1 MLVLFWLKEPVS
13 TDTCATEPAGS
24 YVKTTTKFKDGLDVR
39 RPTLPQLVVFS
50 ARVPV
55 CLIPSVTSVF
65 QGVRRVQPYF
75 HTCVGIAT
83 TRRCSRSFG
92 PLGDGFAPSCERC
105 GVMFFS
111 IGTVMFTSI
120 GTPSLLFSL
129 QFWLFAALEC
139 VLFVFMEPSIA
150 PVHHSNLKWKQIKL
164 NNWNSKWN
172 ISCAMYVVALKTC

>member
-1 MLVLFWLKEPVS
+1 MLKTSIYSHVANLPTLVQRQSSSVGQCWYCFDWMRLWAPTPAS
-13 TDTCATEPAGS
+13 TEPAGS
-24 YVKTTTKFKDGLDVR
+24 YVKTTTKTKWKDGLDVR
-39 RPTLPQLVVFS
+39 RPTLPQLLVFY

-55 CLIPSVTSVF
+55 CLIPSVTSVC

-111 IGTVMFTSI
+111 IGTVMFSSSAHLHRFF
-120 GTPSLLFSL
+120 PCSFDSLLHLSVCCSFS
-129 QFWLFAALEC
+129 
-139 VLFVFMEPSIA
+139 
-150 PVHHSNLKWKQIKL
+150 
-164 NNWNSKWN
+164 WNRR
-172 ISCAMYVVALKTC
+172 